1 MTGPHLPARVE
12 SGSGTR
18 PRDEGREAYQVDVG
32 YLEDAGPPL
41 SEIYDI
47 GFNRVPVL
55 AKSAF

>member
-1 MTGPHLPARVE
+1 MGKWTSVHKGEISAFLQGERSRQQE
-12 SGSGTR
+12 Q
-18 PRDEGREAYQVDVG
+18 DQFQL
-32 YLEDAGPPL
+32 LEDAGPPL